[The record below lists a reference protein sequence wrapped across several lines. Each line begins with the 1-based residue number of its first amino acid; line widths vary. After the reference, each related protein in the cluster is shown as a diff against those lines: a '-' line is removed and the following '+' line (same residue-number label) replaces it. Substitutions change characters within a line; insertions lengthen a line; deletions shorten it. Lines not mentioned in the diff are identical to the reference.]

1 MSTTP
6 TPREVI
12 SELTWAKLYAK
23 RIQADLD
30 VIFRVLEEAQ
40 LISAGPQVLETATLL
55 REHLKLANGAI
66 ADLRKEA
73 RVTHSKKE
81 PPARKL
87 KARRAG

>member
-1 MSTTP
+1 MPKAP
-6 TPREVI
+6 TPKEVI

-23 RIQADLD
+23 RIQDDLD
-30 VIFRVLEEAQ
+30 VIFRVLEKAQ
-40 LISAGPQVLETATLL
+40 LISAGPQVLESATLL

-73 RVTHSKKE
+73 RVTHSKKK
-81 PPARKL
+81 PPVRKS